1 MPNDQY
7 FDYNA
12 TTPVSDTVKQSY
24 FEALDIFGNP
34 SSLHQDG
41 QIAKAALESARH
53 QFAQSIE
60 TTPEHIIFT
69 SSGSESNNHILN
81 SLWRQSLQNKKNL
94 HIITSDIEHSSVG
107 ATLQYLSQ
115 FGVKVT
121 SLPVSPSGHIRLADI
136 EAAITPDTRLISIML
151 ANNEIGSIQPIA
163 DICELAHDQQIL
175 VHTDAIQALGK
186 LSIAIPKLPVDFM
199 TFSAHKI
206 YAPKG
211 TGALYIKN
219 NTTITPFIYGGGH
232 EQQRRAGTENVPGII
247 AFGHATTDLPNATE
261 WQRQRSLLDYLQSQL
276 KGLFPDLQIHSNH
289 HTGLPNTLA
298 IGIDGIDGHALAI
311 NLDLAGIGVSTGSAC
326 STGSIEP
333 SPVLTAIGVS
343 DSLNKGSIRISIGKY
358 TTRDAC
364 DVFIQEFNH
373 SVTTMAQ

>member
-1 MPNDQY
+1 MSKAHY

-12 TTPVSDTVKQSY
+12 TTPVSDTIKQSY
-24 FEALDIFGNP
+24 FEALNIFGNP
-34 SSLHQDG
+34 SSLHQNG

-53 QFAQSIE
+53 QFAQCIE
-60 TTPEHIIFT
+60 TTADHIVFT
-69 SSGSESNNHILN
+69 SSGSEGNNHIFN
-81 SLWRQSLQNKKNL
+81 SFWRQSLQNDTPL
-94 HIITSDIEHSSVG
+94 HIITSDIEHSSVRS
-107 ATLQYLSQ
+107 TLQYLSQ

-121 SLPVSPSGHIRLADI
+121 SLPVSPSGHICLS
-136 EAAITPDTRLISIML
+136 ELESAITPDTRLISIML
-151 ANNEIGSIQPIA
+151 ANNEIGTIQPLA
-163 DICELAHDQQIL
+163 DICQLAREQQIL

-186 LSIAIPKLPVDFM
+186 LPIAIPKLPVDFM

-232 EQQRRAGTENVPGII
+232 EQQRRAGTENIPGII
-247 AFGHATTDLPNATE
+247 AFGQASTDLPNATE
-261 WQRQRSLLDYLQSQL
+261 WQRQRSLLDYLQTQL
-276 KGLFPDLQIHSNH
+276 KKSFPSLQVYSNH
-289 HTGLPNTLA
+289 QTGLPNTLA
-298 IGIDGIDGHALAI
+298 VGLDGIDGHALAI